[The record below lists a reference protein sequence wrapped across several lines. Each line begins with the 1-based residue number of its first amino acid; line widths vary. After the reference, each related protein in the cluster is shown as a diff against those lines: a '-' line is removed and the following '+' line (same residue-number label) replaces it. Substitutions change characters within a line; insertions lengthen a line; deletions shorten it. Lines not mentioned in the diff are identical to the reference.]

1 MSIFVIGTKNN
12 KIIIFKN
19 LETSFPL
26 SELVLTS
33 PFIKGGYMCFSMP
46 LSEQWRLV
54 SLEVHC
60 KRWLRQLQCRSPAAP
75 SLVIWAVWQQ
85 CTWWAAAWPPG
96 AVFRWVMM
104 KKKEGSCLFLGWRTP
119 HPSSDVLFQRFQ
131 NIRAGT
137 QEDDQLGRTEGDYLS
152 FLTEAEDIKK
162 RWQEYTE
169 NCTKNIFMTQIITM
183 VWSLT

>member
-12 KIIIFKN
+12 KIVIFKN
-19 LETSFPL
+19 LEASFSL
-26 SELVLTS
+26 SKLVLTS

-75 SLVIWAVWQQ
+75 TLVIWAVWQQ
-85 CTWWAAAWPPG
+85 RTWWAAAWPTG
-96 AVFRWVMM
+96 ALLRWVM
-104 KKKEGSCLFLGWRTP
+104 KREEGGCLFLGWRTP
-119 HPSSDVLFQRFQ
+119 HPSSNMLFQHFE

-137 QEDDQLGRTEGDYLS
+137 QEWPAWKNWGGLPFFFNRS
-152 FLTEAEDIKK
+152 
-162 RWQEYTE
+162 RWY
-169 NCTKNIFMTQIITM
+169 
-183 VWSLT
+183 